1 MTRARELSKLGNIN
15 ALSVDSSNNVGVGS
29 TSPDAKLD
37 VAGIV
42 SATYFYG
49 DGSNITNA
57 GSTLAASSGT
67 QRLVVT
73 SLTSGTMT
81 SAGTDGDL
89 TWNSSTNTLSATNF
103 AGDGSNLSG
112 IDATTIK
119 DSGGVVRVQGNTSG
133 IVVSGI
139 TSGLN
144 VTGVATIADL
154 SATAVSIAGTLT
166 YEDVTNVDSIGVIT
180 ARSGV
185 VVTGTCTATSF
196 SGDGS
201 GITGLP
207 GLTTEAVS
215 GSNTILTL
223 DLSKDEHKVTTT
235 GITTITTTGGTEG
248 NSHVI
253 RIINSGIST
262 VGFSSYFLWPGG
274 SAPYLPTSD
283 GAMTMV
289 SFSVNKAGSA
299 GIGTQLFATAA
310 LNFS

>member
-1 MTRARELSKLGNIN
+1 MTRARELSKLGSIN
-15 ALSVDSSNNVGVGS
+15 ALSVDSSYNIGVGS

-133 IVVSGI
+133 IVISGV

-144 VTGVATIADL
+144 VSGVATFSDN
-154 SATAVSIAGTLT
+154 VSIAGTLT